1 MSDDAL
7 AQILARLTAIEAEIA
22 SVREELSTL
31 TEDAAAIQ
39 REQLKHSARLD
50 DLERRI
56 PRGD

>member
-39 REQLKHSARLD
+39 REQLKHRARLD